1 MKKRSVGA
9 RQVKAKTSLKTNPM
23 KKILVTGGAGYIG
36 SHTVVELT
44 EAGYEPIIIDNF
56 SNSEERALE
65 GVASILGK
73 EVTCYRTDCTDA
85 AALREVFEQEPG
97 IAGVIHFA
105 AYKAVGESV
114 AEPLKY
120 YHNNLG
126 SLVALLQVMEEYNVN
141 KLVFSSSCTVY
152 GIPDQLP
159 VTEQTPV
166 QKANSPYGNTKK
178 ICEEILSDLAA
189 SGKSSIHTIALRY
202 FNPIGA
208 HPSAKIGELP
218 LGVPNNLVP
227 FITQTATGIREQL
240 TIFGDDYDTPDGT
253 CIRDYVHVVDLA
265 KAHVVAIDRLLSDK
279 AEHIEFFN
287 VGTGTGNTVLEAVEA
302 FERATGVRLNYKIGP
317 RRPGDVP
324 KIYADVTK
332 ATEVLGFKTTSTLE
346 EAMHSAWDWQLHLQ
360 ETSAKA

>member
-1 MKKRSVGA
+1 
-9 RQVKAKTSLKTNPM
+9 M

-44 EAGYEPIIIDNF
+44 EAGYEPIIVDNF

-65 GVASILGK
+65 GIASILGH
-73 EVTCYRTDCTDA
+73 EVTCYRTDCNDA
-85 AALREVFEQEPG
+85 AALTDVFEKEQG

-114 AEPLKY
+114 AEPIKY
-120 YHNNLG
+120 YHNNIG
-126 SLVALLQVMEEYNVN
+126 SLTTLLQVMEKFQVN

-159 VTEQTPV
+159 VTELTPV

-178 ICEEILSDLAA
+178 ICEEILTDLAV
-189 SGKSSIHTIALRY
+189 SGSDMRSIALRY

-227 FITQTATGIREQL
+227 FITQTAAGIRQEL

-265 KAHVVAIDRLLSDK
+265 KAHVVAVDRLISGK
-279 AEHIEFFN
+279 ADNIEFFN
-287 VGTGTGNTVLEAVEA
+287 VGTGTGNTVLEAVQA
-302 FERATGVRLNYKIGP
+302 FERATGEKLNYKIGP

-346 EAMHSAWDWQLHLQ
+346 EAMQSAWDWQMHLQ
-360 ETSAKA
+360 QTSSKA

>member
-1 MKKRSVGA
+1 
-9 RQVKAKTSLKTNPM
+9 M

-36 SHTVVELT
+36 SHTVVELV
-44 EAGYEPIIIDNF
+44 EAGYEPVIIDNF
-56 SNSEERALE
+56 SNSEERSLDGIA
-65 GVASILGK
+65 AILGK
-73 EVTCYRTDCTDA
+73 QVTCHRIDCTDA
-85 AALREVFEQEPG
+85 VALRKVFEQEPG
-97 IAGVIHFA
+97 IVGVIHFA

-120 YHNNLG
+120 YHNNIG
-126 SLVALLQVMEEYNVN
+126 SLVALLEVMEEFKVN

-152 GIPDQLP
+152 GIPEQLP

-178 ICEEILSDLAA
+178 ICEEILTDLST
-189 SGKSSIHTIALRY
+189 SGSNMHTIALRY

-208 HPSAKIGELP
+208 HPSAHIGELP

-227 FITQTATGIREQL
+227 FITQTAAGIREKL

-279 AEHIEFFN
+279 AEPIEFFN
-287 VGTGTGNTVLEAVEA
+287 VGTGTGNTVLEAVQA
-302 FERATGVRLNYKIGP
+302 FERTTGEKLHYTIGP

-332 ATEVLGFKTTSTLE
+332 ATEELGFKTTSTLG
-346 EAMHSAWDWQLHLQ
+346 EAMQSAWDWQLHLQ
-360 ETSAKA
+360 KTSPKA